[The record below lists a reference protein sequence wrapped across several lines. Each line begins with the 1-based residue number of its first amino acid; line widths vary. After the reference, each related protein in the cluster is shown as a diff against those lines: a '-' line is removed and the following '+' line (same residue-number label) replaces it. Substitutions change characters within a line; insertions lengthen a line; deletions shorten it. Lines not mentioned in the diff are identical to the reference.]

1 MTTNP
6 TLTPAALR
14 ALDELTIR
22 NGQRYVFPLPFG
34 TDERRRRYRTV
45 ERGIYRRYG
54 ACFPR

>member
-1 MTTNP
+1 MTNP
-6 TLTPAALR
+6 TLTAAALD
-14 ALDELTIR
+14 ALDALTIR
-22 NGQRYVFPLPFG
+22 NARRYVYAVPFG